1 VAVTGEHFSVH
12 GVLVTYRRQQEL
24 VASLTAVASQTRPFD
39 RFVVVDNSPSTAN
52 ERAVRDLVPGTEYVA
67 APENL
72 GPAGG
77 IAVGM
82 RHVLAHAG
90 DDDWVMTLDDD
101 DPLREPGVMAMLTDF
116 AAGSRERD
124 PATGGV
130 GLTGTRFDRRKG
142 RIVRVPDDE
151 LHGAVPVDCIA
162 GNQCP
167 LYAVRA
173 LRAVGP
179 PRAELFFGLEEL
191 ELGLRL
197 RDAGY
202 SLYGH
207 GPTWREGRARSG
219 RLEMRL
225 EPARSLA
232 DATWRRYYSLR
243 NLVWILRE
251 IRQPRSALRVTIV
264 TGFAK
269 PVAALP
275 VQPRAAYRHL
285 RLNLAACRDAWTNR
299 MGRTVEPAA
308 SPSSE

>member
-1 VAVTGEHFSVH
+1 VAVGGRNFAVH
-12 GVLVTYRRQQEL
+12 GVLVTYRRPQPL
-24 VASLTAVASQTRPFD
+24 VASLTAIASQTRPFD
-39 RFVVVDNSPSTAN
+39 RLIVVDNGPCAEN
-52 ERAVRDLVPGTEYVA
+52 ERAVHDLVPAAEYVA
-67 APENL
+67 APDNL

-82 RHVLAHAG
+82 RRVLAHAG

-101 DPLREPGVMAMLTDF
+101 DPLPEPGATAMLTDF
-116 AAGSRERD
+116 AAESRARD

-130 GLTGTRFDRRKG
+130 GRSGTRFNRRLG

-151 LHGAVPVDCIA
+151 LRGAVPVDCIA
-162 GNQCP
+162 GNQHP

-191 ELGLRL
+191 EFGVRL

-202 SLYGH
+202 ALYGH
-207 GPTWREGRARSG
+207 GPTWYDGRDREGRLGA
-219 RLEMRL
+219 RL
-225 EPARSLA
+225 EPAHSLA

-251 IRQPRSALRVTIV
+251 LGQPRSALRVTLV
-264 TGFAK
+264 TGVAK
-269 PVAALP
+269 PVANLAVDPRSAL
-275 VQPRAAYRHL
+275 RHL
-285 RLNLAACRDAWTNR
+285 GLNLAACRDAWTNR
-299 MGRTVEPAA
+299 MGRTVD
-308 SPSSE
+308 PST

>member
-1 VAVTGEHFSVH
+1 M
-12 GVLVTYRRQQEL
+12 LVTYRRRREL
-24 VASLTAVASQTRPFD
+24 VASLAAVASQTRPFD
-39 RFVVVDNSPSTAN
+39 RFVVVDNSPSTEN
-52 ERAVRDLVPGTEYVA
+52 ERAVRDLVPGAEYVA
-67 APENL
+67 AAENL

-82 RHVLAHAG
+82 QRVLADAD

-101 DPLREPGVMAMLTDF
+101 DPFREPGSIAMLTDF
-116 AAGSRERD
+116 AAASRARD

-130 GLTGTRFDRRKG
+130 GLSGTRFDRHRG
-142 RIVRVPDDE
+142 RMVRVPDDE
-151 LHGAVPVDCIA
+151 LHGAVPVDVIG

-173 LRAVGP
+173 LRAVGL

-207 GPTWREGRARSG
+207 GRTWCEGRGRSG
-219 RLEMRL
+219 RLKTRL

-251 IRQPRSALRVTIV
+251 IRRPRSALRVTIV
-264 TGFAK
+264 TGVVK
-269 PVAALP
+269 PVANLP
-275 VQPRAAYRHL
+275 LQPRAAYRHL

>member
-1 VAVTGEHFSVH
+1 M
-12 GVLVTYRRQQEL
+12 TYRRRQPL
-24 VASLTAVASQTRPFD
+24 VASLTAVASQTRRFD
-39 RFVVVDNSPSTAN
+39 HFVVVDNSPSTDN
-52 ERAVRDLVPGTEYVA
+52 ERAVRGVVPGAEYVA

-77 IAVGM
+77 IAVGI
-82 RHVLAHAG
+82 RHVLTHAG

-101 DPLREPGVMAMLTDF
+101 DPLPEPGAIAMLTDF
-116 AAGSRERD
+116 AAESRARD
-124 PATGGV
+124 PVTGGV
-130 GLTGTRFDRRKG
+130 GLTGTRFDRRRG
-142 RIVRVPDDE
+142 RILRVPDDE

-173 LRAVGP
+173 LRSVGP
-179 PRAELFFGLEEL
+179 PRSELFFGLEEL

-207 GPTWREGRARSG
+207 GPTWCEGRARSG
-219 RLEMRL
+219 RLGMRL
-225 EPARSLA
+225 EPARTLA
-232 DATWRRYYSLR
+232 EPTWRRYYSLR

-251 IRQPRSALRVTIV
+251 IRQFRAALRVTIA
-264 TGFAK
+264 TGVAK
-269 PVAALP
+269 PLANLP
-275 VQPRAAYRHL
+275 VQPRAALQHL

-308 SPSSE
+308 SPPYE